1 MTVGQELVARSCEA
15 CPAPVQIGRG
25 GRNDSDSGAVII
37 RLKAPDI
44 ARAKDLQCLAA
55 TRTRPVPTPAGHD
68 LARRVFVQFHKIPNP
83 APASSELWSLTG
95 LRVWPVRGLT

>member
-1 MTVGQELVARSCEA
+1 MAVGRELVAQSCEER
-15 CPAPVQIGRG
+15 PLRGQIARE

-37 RLKAPDI
+37 RLQAPDI

-55 TRTRPVPTPAGHD
+55 TTTRPVPRPAGHD
-68 LARRVFVQFHKIPNP
+68 LARRAFIQFHKIPNP